1 MVILKKLYLITI
13 PVIIC
18 ALILYSTCRYT
29 DEKSAS
35 VNTDTEKTL
44 PTIIID
50 AGHGGFD
57 GGTSAD
63 DGTIEKDINLKI
75 SLYLCDYL
83 NFFGFNTVL
92 TRDKDES
99 LESDGL
105 NTIREKKSSD
115 IHNRMDLMKNTDNAL
130 FVSIHQNHYSVEKYR
145 GLQVFYSP
153 TFSDESSQLA
163 QSIQD
168 TVTKLLQPENERQIK
183 MCGTSVYLMYN
194 AVKPA
199 VLVECGFLSNYD
211 ETQLL
216 KTEEY
221 QKKIAFCIALGIQD
235 YVFEK
240 E

>member
-13 PVIIC
+13 PLVVC
-18 ALILYSTCRYT
+18 ALILYSTCRFT
-29 DEKSAS
+29 NEKSAS
-35 VNTDTEKTL
+35 ANTNTSEVL

-57 GGTSAD
+57 GGTSSN
-63 DGTIEKDINLKI
+63 DGIIEKDINLKI
-75 SLYLCDYL
+75 SLYLCEYL
-83 NFFGFNTVL
+83 DSFGFNTVL

-105 NTIREKKSSD
+105 STIREKKSSD
-115 IHNRMDLMKNTDNAL
+115 IHNRMDLMEKTDNAL
-130 FVSIHQNHYSVEKYR
+130 FVSIHQNHYSVEKYH

-153 TFSDESSQLA
+153 NFSEESSQLA

-168 TVTKLLQPENERQIK
+168 TVTELLQPENERQIK
-183 MCGTSVYLMYN
+183 KCGTSVYLMYN

-199 VLVECGFLSNYD
+199 VLVECGFLSNYN
-211 ETQLL
+211 ESQLL

-221 QKKIAFCIALGIQD
+221 QKKLAFCIALGIRD
-235 YVFEK
+235 YVYEK